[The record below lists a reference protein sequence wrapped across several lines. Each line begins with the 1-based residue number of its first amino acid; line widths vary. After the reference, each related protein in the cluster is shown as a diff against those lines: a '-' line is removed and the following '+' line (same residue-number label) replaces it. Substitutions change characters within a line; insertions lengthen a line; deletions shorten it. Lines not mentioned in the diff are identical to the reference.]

1 MKRKLFLTVVAMI
14 IFTVALAIC
23 ASASYNISESVTLD
37 SGVSVNLYD
46 ENGNALVWYYD
57 GTTLKSK
64 TLSEA
69 LTVGNDG
76 KFTLKDISAS
86 SVAVFNLQDDSFS
99 TMFDVVP
106 KIFNFTFEKSE
117 KIEYIYLADEVE
129 SFGAWYTFSK
139 CTKLKVFDISV
150 NSNLKSFG
158 QYAFH
163 NSTALKEL
171 YIPALVEALP
181 DSNNSGVGL
190 VSGCTA
196 LEKVVFGDME
206 TITSVPTG
214 TFYGT
219 TGLKEITLP
228 NSITYIGGGAFRNS
242 GIVNSPFTKDSR
254 CTTFGQYCFRNCDSL
269 KNIIIP
275 ATLTTI
281 EAPNYA
287 DYGPFAE
294 CEEIEFVTFGTS
306 ATMTRIPAHLF
317 SRSNIKN
324 ITIPE
329 GIETIGR
336 RAFYSCTSL
345 TEVKLPNSLISAEE
359 RVFESCKNLTK
370 IIFGASFEC
379 VTTTVPNDNHS
390 FTNAASSLAEIY
402 IPASFFA
409 TPLETK
415 VHLGYVFAGGGH
427 VKYFYTGT
435 TEQAAQMV
443 ANFKASATNT
453 SSNGNFLS
461 AKIISWD
468 EYSLNTDS
476 YATGDYIICGYNACD
491 AFYNGVHEADN
502 NTCVI
507 NCSQCNTYGVAEKNP
522 AHNES
527 VLFTYANGYHNEGI
541 KTVGCTNE
549 GCKHAFTEEAKA
561 LFECCGYSMPV
572 DDADSIAIG
581 FVINN
586 DAIEEYEKATGRTV
600 KYGAFAASQNKINNN
615 DIFNENGATAPNVV
629 VAEIAKN
636 EYTMFDLVLSGF
648 NDTNKNAMLA
658 IGAYAK
664 VTDGESTE
672 YAYMQPGTPNEN
684 EKYCFVSYNDVLNST
699 K

>member
-1 MKRKLFLTVVAMI
+1 MVAALI

-23 ASASYNISESVTLD
+23 ANASYNVSESVMLD
-37 SGVSVNLYD
+37 NGTSVNLYD

-57 GTTLKSK
+57 GSTLKSK
-64 TLSEA
+64 TLSES
-69 LTVGNDG
+69 LTVDKDG
-76 KFTLKDISAS
+76 KITLKDISVS
-86 SVAVFNLQDDSFS
+86 SVVVLNLQDKSFS
-99 TMFDVVP
+99 TTFDVVP

-129 SFGAWYTFSK
+129 SFGVWYTFAK
-139 CTKLKVFDISV
+139 CTKLKVCDISV

-171 YIPALVEALP
+171 HIPALVEALP
-181 DSNNSGVGL
+181 GSNNSEVGL
-190 VSGCTA
+190 VSGCKA
-196 LEKVVFGDME
+196 LEKVTFGDME

-219 TGLKEITLP
+219 TGLKEIILP
-228 NSITYIGGGAFRNS
+228 NSVTYIGGGAFRNS

-281 EAPNYA
+281 EAPNYPE
-287 DYGPFAE
+287 YGPFAE
-294 CEEIEFVTFGTS
+294 CDEIEFVTFGT
-306 ATMTRIPAHLF
+306 ATVMTRIPAHLF
-317 SRSNIKN
+317 SKSNIKN

-329 GIETIGR
+329 GIVTIGR
-336 RAFYSCTSL
+336 RAFYNCISL

-359 RVFESCKNLTK
+359 RVFEGCKNLKK
-370 IIFGASFEC
+370 IVFGASFEC

-390 FTNAASSLAEIY
+390 FTNAAPALAEIY

-409 TPLETK
+409 TAFETK
-415 VHLGYVFAGGGH
+415 VHLGYVFAGGGD

-435 TEQAAQMV
+435 MEQAAQMV

-453 SSNGNFLS
+453 NSNSNFLS

-476 YATGDYIICGYNACD
+476 YATGDYIICGYNVCD
-491 AFYNGVHEADN
+491 AFYNGVHKEDN
-502 NTCVI
+502 NPCVI
-507 NCSQCNTYGVAEKNP
+507 NCSQCNTYNVAEKNP
-522 AHNES
+522 SHNES
-527 VLFTYANGYHNEGI
+527 VLFTYANGYHNEGV
-541 KTVGCTNE
+541 KAVSCTNE

-572 DDADSIAIG
+572 NNADSIAVG
-581 FVINN
+581 FVVNSG
-586 DAIEEYEKATGRTV
+586 AIKEYEKATGKTV
-600 KYGAFAASQNKINNN
+600 KYGAFAAAQNKIGNN
-615 DIFNENGATAPNVV
+615 DIFNGDGTTAPNTV
-629 VAEIAKN
+629 VAEIEKY
-636 EYTMFDLVLSGF
+636 EYTSFDLVLSGF

-658 IGAYAK
+658 IGAY
-664 VTDGESTE
+664 VTITDGENTE
-672 YAYMQPGTPNEN
+672 YSYMQPGKPAEGN
-684 EKYCFVSYNDVLNST
+684 KYSFISYNEIKDI
-699 K
+699 KAD